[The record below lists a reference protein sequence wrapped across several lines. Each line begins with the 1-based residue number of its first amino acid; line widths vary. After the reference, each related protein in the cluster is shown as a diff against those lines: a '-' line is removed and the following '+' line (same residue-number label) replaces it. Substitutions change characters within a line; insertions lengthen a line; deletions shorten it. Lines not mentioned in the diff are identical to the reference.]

1 MKSDPMDD
9 VTVTAGRALPPS
21 HGPGSGKAAWVDAA
35 LHLNDQAA
43 TMWSIIDDQSATIRE
58 LQAEVELLREQIA
71 KRKPKGGRPP
81 TDDKKVAS
89 IEADLARGYSRRQV
103 ASRCGVSAMTVT
115 RIAQRIE
122 AREKAA
128 ARS

>member
-1 MKSDPMDD
+1 MKTDPMDNVD
-9 VTVTAGRALPPS
+9 VTAARDLPPS
-21 HGPGSGKAAWVDAA
+21 RGPGSGKAAWVDYA
-35 LHLNDQAA
+35 LHLHSNTA

-122 AREKAA
+122 ARAKTA